1 MMYKFKTEYAK
12 QLYDHVT
19 MVVPIVFIRD
29 NGMAERG
36 RMDFNENSQTV
47 EIRYKST
54 SDEIVDIAHELHHVR
69 MEFHNDFPVLAWPT
83 NHPDLTPGIEDIVK
97 RIRDAVDDTYVFHQL
112 YANTGVLPISD
123 VFYREIRKDIK
134 RGIIHIVQSLPIE
147 SRPIVTAWRLRIADL
162 SYSEYGDKLTT
173 NQRRLSADFISL
185 FQSKNPAAQDLFI
198 HLKQNVVGSSLS
210 NDQELGAALIDLRN
224 KLALPSWLHLA
235 TRQNIGGRWVLRRPR
250 VRS

>member
-1 MMYKFKTEYAK
+1 MYNFNTEYAK

-19 MVVPIVFIRD
+19 MVVPIAFIRD
-29 NGMAERG
+29 NGMSERG
-36 RMDFNENSQTV
+36 WMDFDENSQTV

-54 SDEIVDIAHELHHVR
+54 SDEIVDIAHELLHVR
-69 MEFHNDFPVLAWPT
+69 MQFQDHFPLLAWPT

-97 RIRDAVDDTYVFHQL
+97 RIRDVVDDTYILHQL
-112 YANTGVLPISD
+112 FANTGVLPISD

-147 SRPIVTAWRLRIADL
+147 SRPIVTAWRLRLSDL
-162 SYSEYGDKLTT
+162 SMSEYGEKLTA

-185 FQSKNPAAQDLFI
+185 FQSKDPAAHDLFI

-210 NDQELGAALIDLRN
+210 NDQKLGAALIDLCN
-224 KLALPSWLHLA
+224 KVALPSWLHLA
-235 TRQNIGGRWVLRRPR
+235 TWQNIGGRWVLRQ
-250 VRS
+250 